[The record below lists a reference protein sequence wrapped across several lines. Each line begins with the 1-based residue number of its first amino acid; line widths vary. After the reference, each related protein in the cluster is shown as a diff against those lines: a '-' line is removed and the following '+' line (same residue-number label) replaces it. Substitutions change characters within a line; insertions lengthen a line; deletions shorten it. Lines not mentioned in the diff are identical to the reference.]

1 MEKLTVLLVA
11 VFMMFGFSM
20 VGFASDQNTV
30 GSSSNW
36 KQLDR
41 IANTEYAGIGEATKI
56 GLASGG
62 EQLSR
67 LDELSGSESQTK
79 SMVGAAGMKMDR
91 LATCG
96 PGEMYTGDVAWVD
109 PDIDRIMVSGRDGS
123 KIFDV
128 SGAVMKGEPEAQ
140 QLVVVKYTVTNG
152 ERIASS
158 VNAVPQRLAALY
170 VGLY

>member
-1 MEKLTVLLVA
+1 LKKEVSKMEKVLLILAAMLMVLSL
-11 VFMMFGFSM
+11 SM
-20 VGFASDQNTV
+20 AGYASDQGTV
-30 GSSSNW
+30 GTMGTGH
-36 KQLDR
+36 QAR
-41 IANTEYAGIGEATKI
+41 ME
-56 GLASGG
+56 
-62 EQLSR
+62 
-67 LDELSGSESQTK
+67 
-79 SMVGAAGMKMDR
+79 R
-91 LATCG
+91 LAACG
-96 PGEMYTGDVAWVD
+96 PGEMYTGDVVWTD
-109 PDIDRIMVSGRDGS
+109 PDIQRIMVNGRDGS